1 MMYCENCQT
10 MFVSPDIT
18 LDFTS
23 EYFGSTCRHYIAI
36 CPYCRSE
43 EIRKAN
49 ACPICGEIHEGDND
63 VCEACEEFMEEVI
76 RKLKN
81 KAIGKGYDWES
92 FADELG
98 GRLQR

>member
-10 MFVSPDIT
+10 MFVSPDLA

-23 EYFGSTCRHYIAI
+23 EYFGRTTHHYLAV

-49 ACPICGEIHEGDND
+49 ACPICGEVHEGEDE
-63 VCEACEEFMEEVI
+63 VCESCEEFVEEVI

-81 KAIGKGYDWES
+81 KAIGKSLDWDE
-92 FADELG
+92 FADELTR
-98 GRLQR
+98 RLQR